1 MFAAILLLFF
11 VPYYVDARNPEVLT
25 VFAPYST
32 PHKVLFWG
40 FSGVFL
46 TLLFLGSRAAAAPYV

>member
-11 VPYYVDARNPEVLT
+11 VPYYVDARNPEALT

-32 PHKVLFWG
+32 PHKVLF
-40 FSGVFL
+40 
-46 TLLFLGSRAAAAPYV
+46 